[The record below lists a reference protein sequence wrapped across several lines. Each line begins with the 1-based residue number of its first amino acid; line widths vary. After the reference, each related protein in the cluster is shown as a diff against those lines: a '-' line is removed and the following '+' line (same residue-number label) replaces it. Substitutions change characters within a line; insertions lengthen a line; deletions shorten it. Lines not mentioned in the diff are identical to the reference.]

1 MPYDLTQ
8 AEREIRASLEAAD
21 LARADAVRANQL
33 DIHFANA
40 MKAMDEARVQFVL
53 AGMKMEN
60 EKIDRNTVLAAVGQ
74 AIGSMWGNGLHYALG
89 ARERLIL
96 NAWVKTGLEGQIG
109 APAAEKTIAAV
120 LAPEAEPVD
129 LETAKTEGSA

>member
-1 MPYDLTQ
+1 MPIDIAE

-21 LARADAVRANQL
+21 LARADAVRAGTL
-33 DIHFANA
+33 DLAFANA
-40 MKAMDEARVQFVL
+40 MKEMDEARVQFVL
-53 AGMKMEN
+53 AGMRMEN
-60 EKIDRNTVLAAVGQ
+60 AKVDRNTVLAAVGQ

-89 ARERLIL
+89 ARERMIL

-109 APAAEKTIAAV
+109 AAAAEKTIAAV
-120 LAPEAEPVD
+120 LPTEPEPVD